1 MVVHGPALEKRQGL
15 LFRCVDIGAELF
27 AMAAVCVRA
36 QRDARAAH
44 AGDGPHQLAD
54 AFCLQARRRIAVLF
68 DAIASNDDTTH
79 YATAMDVLAG
89 RHAWLEQGVVP
100 APTEAPPVPEVVR
113 HAAAGR

>member
-1 MVVHGPALEKRQGL
+1 MVLHGPALEKRQGL

-36 QRDARAAH
+36 QRDARKAQ

-68 DAIASNDDTTH
+68 EAIASNDDTTH

-100 APTEAPPVPEVVR
+100 APTEAPAVPEVVR